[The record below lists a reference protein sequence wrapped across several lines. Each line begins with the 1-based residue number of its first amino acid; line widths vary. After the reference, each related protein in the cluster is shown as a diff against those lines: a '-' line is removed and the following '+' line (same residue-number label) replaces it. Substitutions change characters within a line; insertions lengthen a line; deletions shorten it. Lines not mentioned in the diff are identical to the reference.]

1 MICVA
6 ETVSALVAIAAIVTV
21 TVIVAI
27 VVVAA
32 AFAVGVFAANPAIIV
47 LATVVTNTFKAFIAS
62 GIAIVAAASI
72 TLTFIKRS
80 PKF

>member
-1 MICVA
+1 M
-6 ETVSALVAIAAIVTV
+6 SALVAIAAIVTV
-21 TVIVAI
+21 IVAI
-27 VVVAA
+27 VVAA
-32 AFAVGVFAANPAIIV
+32 AFAVGEFAANPAIIV
-47 LATVVTNTFKAFIAS
+47 LAAVVTNTFKPVTTS